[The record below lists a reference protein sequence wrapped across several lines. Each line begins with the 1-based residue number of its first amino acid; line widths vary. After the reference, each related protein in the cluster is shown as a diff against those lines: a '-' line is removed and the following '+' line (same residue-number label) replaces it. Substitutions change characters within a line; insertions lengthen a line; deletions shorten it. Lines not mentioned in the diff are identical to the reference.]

1 MPTPPIP
8 FNRGAVEPI
17 ACISGAWD
25 LVKSN
30 YWLFVAICLVAM
42 LIGGA
47 IPIILVGPMT
57 CGLFISFFKA
67 RRREPL
73 EFGTLFKGFDFFGP
87 GVIASLLHTLPIL
100 AIVVPGYILFYVF
113 FVVSIA
119 VQGASGNDPNPA
131 AFAGL
136 FGLFG
141 LFWLAAMLVIIFI
154 SIGFA
159 FAYPLIVDRK
169 LSGVDAVKLSF
180 KAAIANFWRLLGMML
195 LTGLIN
201 MLGVLCCYFGIF
213 LVFPIT
219 YGAMAIAYEQVFGL
233 NIGETDFGLPPP
245 PPSF

>member
-8 FNRGAVEPI
+8 FRRGAVEPI
-17 ACISGAWD
+17 ACISSAWE
-25 LVKSN
+25 LVKGN
-30 YWLFVAICLVAM
+30 YWLFVGICAVGM

-47 IPIILVGPMT
+47 IPLILIGPMT

-100 AIVVPGYILFYVF
+100 AIVIPAYILFYVG

-119 VQGASGNDPNPA
+119 VQGASGSDPNPA
-131 AFAGL
+131 AFLGL
-136 FGLFG
+136 FGLFA
-141 LFWLAAMLVIIFI
+141 LFWLVMMIVIVFI

-159 FAYPLIVDRK
+159 FAYPLIVDHK

-180 KAAIANFWRLLGMML
+180 KGAIANFWRLLGLMII
-195 LTGLIN
+195 TGLIN
-201 MLGVLCCYFGIF
+201 MAGVLCLYVGMF

-233 NIGETDFGLPPP
+233 SGSSEGSDLPPP